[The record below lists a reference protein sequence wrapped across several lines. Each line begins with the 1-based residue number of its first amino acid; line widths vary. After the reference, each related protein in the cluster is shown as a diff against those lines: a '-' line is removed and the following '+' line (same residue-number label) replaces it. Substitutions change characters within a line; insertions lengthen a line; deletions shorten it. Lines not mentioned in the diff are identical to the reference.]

1 MNPSLSQ
8 VYLQFLSPLVD
19 TSGDNS
25 GAWLPHD
32 PEWPSE
38 CVKNIIDGR
47 AYWRAVERCS
57 DGDFSGIEKALNLN
71 VHPDIR
77 YLFGHF
83 WCGHVAAQT
92 DRGKFDVL
100 HAWNDEDFDM
110 LLQNIVGHIMMKRR
124 LGQEITIF
132 FATTDEEDFILSV
145 KNKTGEVVLEQVG
158 CEPQEI
164 LSPDLASFFATAS
177 LRSEMFQAD

>member
-1 MNPSLSQ
+1 M
-8 VYLQFLSPLVD
+8 
-19 TSGDNS
+19 
-25 GAWLPHD
+25 
-32 PEWPSE
+32 
-38 CVKNIIDGR
+38 
-47 AYWRAVERCS
+47 
-57 DGDFSGIEKALNLN
+57 
-71 VHPDIR
+71 
-77 YLFGHF
+77 
-83 WCGHVAAQT
+83 
-92 DRGKFDVL
+92 L